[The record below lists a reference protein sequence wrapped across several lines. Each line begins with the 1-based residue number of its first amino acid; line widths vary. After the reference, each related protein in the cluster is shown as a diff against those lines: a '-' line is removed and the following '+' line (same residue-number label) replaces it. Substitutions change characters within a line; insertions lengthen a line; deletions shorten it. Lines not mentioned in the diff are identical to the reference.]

1 MARTMRAENNIG
13 RSFIMLRS
21 MKNKQVGGDMVGQEL
36 TVSDWVIVTAT
47 LLGPI
52 LAVQAQ
58 KWIER
63 SRENRARRLQVFH
76 TLMATR
82 GARLS
87 ADHVRGLNMI
97 DLSFYGYVGLG
108 RKWTSKRD
116 QNVLDAWK
124 EYHDHLSDPLH
135 INTMGTEALWA
146 QRDELF
152 VNLLYA
158 MGQSLGYQFDRVQLK
173 KSWYSPMAHNQ
184 YETRME
190 NLVTAATGV
199 LEGRNPLHIVP
210 GRTDRPNSES
220 ETSPP
225 P

>member
-1 MARTMRAENNIG
+1 MGI
-13 RSFIMLRS
+13 
-21 MKNKQVGGDMVGQEL
+21 QDL
-36 TVSDWVIVTAT
+36 TASDWVIVSAT

-58 KWIER
+58 KWLERFKEAR
-63 SRENRARRLQVFH
+63 SRKLQVFH

-97 DLSFYGYVGLG
+97 DLSFYGYVGFG
-108 RKWTSKRD
+108 RKWTSGRD

-124 EYHDHLSDPLH
+124 EYHDHLSDPANL
-135 INTMGTEALWA
+135 NTMSTEALWV

-152 VNLLYA
+152 VNLLFA
-158 MGQSLGYQFDRVQLK
+158 MGRSLGYQFDRVQLK
-173 KSWYSPMAHNQ
+173 KSWYSPNAHVQ
-184 YETRME
+184 YEARME

-199 LEGRNPLHIVP
+199 LEGKSPIQVVP
-210 GRTDRPNSES
+210 GNLERPAAGGENV
-220 ETSPP
+220 TPL
-225 P
+225 

>member
-1 MARTMRAENNIG
+1 MA
-13 RSFIMLRS
+13 
-21 MKNKQVGGDMVGQEL
+21 GQEL
-36 TVSDWVIVTAT
+36 TVSDWMIVTAT

-97 DLSFYGYVGLG
+97 DLSFYGYVGFG
-108 RKWTSKRD
+108 KKWTSKRD

-124 EYHDHLSDPLH
+124 EYHDHLSDVANMNSL
-135 INTMGTEALWA
+135 TTEALFA

-152 VNLLYA
+152 VNLLFA
-158 MGQSLGYQFDRVQLK
+158 MGRSLGYQFDRVQLK
-173 KSWYSPMAHNQ
+173 KSWYSPNAHVQ
-184 YETRME
+184 YEARME

-199 LEGRNPLHIVP
+199 LEGKSPIQVVP
-210 GRTDRPNSES
+210 GNIERPSAGTES
-220 ETSPP
+220 GG
-225 P
+225 

>member
-1 MARTMRAENNIG
+1 MGI
-13 RSFIMLRS
+13 
-21 MKNKQVGGDMVGQEL
+21 QDL
-36 TVSDWVIVTAT
+36 TASDWVVVAAT

-58 KWIER
+58 KWLER
-63 SRENRARRLQVFH
+63 FKESRARKLLVFH

-97 DLSFYGYVGLG
+97 DLSFYGYVGFG
-108 RKWTSKRD
+108 RPWRKARD
-116 QNVLDAWK
+116 QHVLNAWK
-124 EYHDHLSDPLH
+124 EYHDHLSDPSH
-135 INTMGTEALWA
+135 INSTNTEALFA

-152 VNLLYA
+152 VNLLFA

-184 YETRME
+184 YETRM
-190 NLVTAATGV
+190 NDLVTAATDV
-199 LEGRNPLHIVP
+199 LEGRNSIRILP
-210 GRTDRPNSES
+210 GEAGAARSDEG
-220 ETSPP
+220 
-225 P
+225 

>member
-1 MARTMRAENNIG
+1 MA
-13 RSFIMLRS
+13 
-21 MKNKQVGGDMVGQEL
+21 GQDL
-36 TVSDWVIVTAT
+36 TVSDWMIVTAT

-58 KWIER
+58 KWLERFKEAR
-63 SRENRARRLQVFH
+63 SRKLQVFH

-108 RKWTSKRD
+108 RKWTSRLD

-124 EYHDHLSDPLH
+124 EYHDHLSDLA
-135 INTMGTEALWA
+135 NMNSMNTEALFA

-152 VNLLYA
+152 VNLLFA
-158 MGQSLGYQFDRVQLK
+158 MGRSLGYQFDRVQLK
-173 KSWYSPMAHNQ
+173 KSWYSPNAHVQ
-184 YETRME
+184 YEARME

-199 LEGRNPLHIVP
+199 LEGRSPIKVVP
-210 GRTDRPNSES
+210 GNLDGSAAGSES
-220 ETSPP
+220 ATPP
-225 P
+225 

>member
-1 MARTMRAENNIG
+1 
-13 RSFIMLRS
+13 MLRS
-21 MKNKQVGGDMVGQEL
+21 MKIEKIWGGDMAGLEL
-36 TVSDWVIVTAT
+36 TISDWMIVTAT

-63 SRENRARRLQVFH
+63 SRESRARKLQVFH

-97 DLSFYGYVGLG
+97 DLSFYGSVRLG
-108 RKWTSKRD
+108 RRWTSSRD
-116 QNVLDAWK
+116 QSVLNAWK
-124 EYHDHLSDPLH
+124 EYHDHLSDSSNL
-135 INTMGTEALWA
+135 NLSMEALWV

-152 VNLLYA
+152 VNLLFA
-158 MGQSLGYQFDRVQLK
+158 MGRSLGYQFDRVQLK
-173 KSWYSPMAHNQ
+173 KSWYSPNAHVQN
-184 YETRME
+184 EVRMD

-199 LEGRNPLHIVP
+199 LEGRTPIQIVP
-210 GRTDRPNSES
+210 GKLERPSGDANA
-220 ETSPP
+220 TTP
-225 P
+225 

>member
-1 MARTMRAENNIG
+1 MA
-13 RSFIMLRS
+13 
-21 MKNKQVGGDMVGQEL
+21 GQDL
-36 TVSDWVIVTAT
+36 TVSDWMIVTAT

-58 KWIER
+58 KWLERFKEAR
-63 SRENRARRLQVFH
+63 SRKLQVFH

-97 DLSFYGYVGLG
+97 DLSFYGYVGFG
-108 RKWTSKRD
+108 RNWTSRRD

-124 EYHDHLSDPLH
+124 EYYDHLSDVV
-135 INTMGTEALWA
+135 NMNFMSTEALSA

-152 VNLLYA
+152 VNLLFA
-158 MGQSLGYQFDRVQLK
+158 MGRSLGYQFDRVQLK
-173 KSWYSPMAHNQ
+173 KSWYSPNAHVQ

-199 LEGRNPLHIVP
+199 LEGRSPIQVVP
-210 GRTDRPNSES
+210 GNFERPSSGSES
-220 ETSPP
+220 VTQP
-225 P
+225 

>member
-1 MARTMRAENNIG
+1 MT
-13 RSFIMLRS
+13 
-21 MKNKQVGGDMVGQEL
+21 GQEM
-36 TVSDWVIVTAT
+36 TISDWVIVAAT

-63 SRENRARRLQVFH
+63 SRESRARKLQVFH
-76 TLMATR
+76 ALMATR

-87 ADHVRGLNMI
+87 ADHVRALNMI
-97 DLSFYGYVGLG
+97 DLSFYGYVALG
-108 RKWTSKRD
+108 RKWTTGRD

-124 EYHDHLSDPLH
+124 EYHDHLSDAA
-135 INTMGTEALWA
+135 NMNSMSSEALFA

-152 VNLLYA
+152 LNLLFA
-158 MGQSLGYQFDRVQLK
+158 MGRSLGYQFDRVQLK
-173 KSWYSPMAHNQ
+173 KSWYSPNAHAQ
-184 YETRME
+184 YEARME

-199 LEGRNPLHIVP
+199 LEGRSPIQVVP
-210 GRTDRPNSES
+210 GDFERPSTGSENV
-220 ETSPP
+220 PP